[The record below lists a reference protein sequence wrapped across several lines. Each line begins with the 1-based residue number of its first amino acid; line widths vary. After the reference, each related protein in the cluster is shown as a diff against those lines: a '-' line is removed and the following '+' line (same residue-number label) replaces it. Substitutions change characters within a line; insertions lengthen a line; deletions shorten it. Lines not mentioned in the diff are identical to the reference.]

1 MEMYP
6 REKKVEAQSR
16 NLSYILITLK
26 KKLKC
31 IVNRFTIE

>member
-26 KKLKC
+26 K
-31 IVNRFTIE
+31 NRNVLSIDLL